1 MTISETSSSAP
12 EAADRAPFITIVIP
26 AFNEEQRLPASLDR
40 TIAFLAEQPYPGE
53 IIVVDDGSTDGTA
66 GVVRHRIEVAPANV
80 RLRLLQH
87 ETNQGKGAAIRTGC
101 LAAAGTY
108 VFFIDADVATPPEES
123 LKLLELLQGGAA
135 VVIGSR
141 IQPDGSDMRESQPP
155 SRRRMGSMFT
165 RLRKLL
171 RVLPDIDDTQCP
183 MKGFRREAAQSIFAR
198 QRLHGWI
205 FDAEVLHIARMQGYG
220 IVEVPVTWRH
230 IEGSR
235 LRVRPQQAFEVARD
249 LLRLRFLHRPAAAP
263 APVR

>member
-26 AFNEEQRLPASLDR
+26 AFNEEQRLPGSLDR
-40 TIAFLAEQPYPGE
+40 TIEFLGEQSHAGE
-53 IIVVDDGSTDGTA
+53 IIVVDDGSSDGTA
-66 GVVRHRIEVAPANV
+66 GIVRERMGRVPANV

-108 VFFIDADVATPPEES
+108 VFFIDADMATPPEES

-141 IQPDGSDMRESQPP
+141 IQPDGGDMRESQPP
-155 SRRRMGSMFT
+155 SRRRMGTMFT

-183 MKGFRREAAQSIFAR
+183 MKGFRREAARAIFER
-198 QRLHGWI
+198 QRLSGWI
-205 FDAEVLHIARMQGYG
+205 FDAEVLYIARSLGYP
-220 IVEVPVTWRH
+220 IIEVPVTWRH
-230 IEGSR
+230 VEGSR
-235 LRVRPQQAFEVARD
+235 LRVRPSQAYQVLRD
-249 LLRLRFLHRPAAAP
+249 LLRLRFLHRREKVAAP
-263 APVR
+263 VA

>member
-1 MTISETSSSAP
+1 MTIIESSPPGP
-12 EAADRAPFITIVIP
+12 EAAGHAPFVTIVIP

-40 TIAFLAEQPYPGE
+40 TIEFLAGQPNAGE
-53 IIVVDDGSTDGTA
+53 IIVVDDGSTDATA
-66 GVVRHRIEVAPANV
+66 GVVRKRIEHAPPNV
-80 RLRLLQH
+80 RVRLLQH
-87 ETNQGKGAAIRTGC
+87 ETNEGKGAAIRTGC
-101 LAAAGTY
+101 LAAAGAY
-108 VFFIDADVATPPEES
+108 VFFIDADMATPPEES

-155 SRRRMGSMFT
+155 NRRRMGTMFT
-165 RLRKLL
+165 RLRKAM

-183 MKGFRREAAQSIFAR
+183 MKGFRREAAQAIFAR
-198 QRLHGWI
+198 QRLRGWI

-230 IEGSR
+230 VEGSR
-235 LRVRPQQAFEVARD
+235 LRVRPQQAFEVLRD
-249 LLRLRFLHRPAAAP
+249 LLRLRFLHRPAAVP